1 VKQGIVLLVRYSL
14 CLLLCLTSDIEAKRD
29 GLPRLPGAVLLLG
42 YGPTNLQITTATQ
55 TLRLQPT
62 GNDPA
67 SWGHHILPSLSQD
80 GRVVASARLKTEGR
94 ETIATY
100 VISEK
105 KWTEYADVYNL
116 WSVSISADGSRLA
129 FVSDEKGKGS
139 LLQVLD
145 TRTGLTSLVVP
156 TPVSV
161 YAVPSWSPDGQRIAY
176 QVDLPLSDPNID
188 HREFAINVV
197 DIRTAKT
204 WKAANGQ
211 NPSWSPS
218 GEWIAYL
225 DTSGNPGGGTRC
237 MRVRPEGTDVKVLTT
252 LPRGLWGQKGQ
263 FVWAPVWSPNST
275 KLLLNEIANWEAWTM
290 NIDVLDLA
298 TNKLTRNVWKGL
310 PVLGWAE
317 SK

>member
-1 VKQGIVLLVRYSL
+1 MKKGMGLIVLCSL
-14 CLLLCLTSDIEAKRD
+14 CLLLCLNSDIEAKRD
-29 GLPRLPGAVLLLG
+29 GLLRLPGAVLLLG

-62 GNDPA
+62 GSEPA
-67 SWGHHILPSLSQD
+67 TWGHHVLPSLSQD
-80 GRVVASARLKTEGR
+80 GKVVASARLKSAGR
-94 ETIATY
+94 EAIATY
-100 VISEK
+100 VILED
-105 KWTEYADVYNL
+105 KWTEYAEVYNL
-116 WSVSISADGSRLA
+116 WSVSISADGTKLA
-129 FVSDEKGKGS
+129 FVSEEKGKGS
-139 LLQVLD
+139 FLQVLD

-161 YAVPSWSPDGQRIAY
+161 YAAPSWSPDGQRIAY
-176 QVDLPLSDPNID
+176 QVDLPPRDPRID
-188 HREFAINVV
+188 HDEFAINVLEMK
-197 DIRTAKT
+197 TAKT
-204 WKAANGQ
+204 WKVANGQ

-237 MRVRPEGTDVKVLTT
+237 MAVRPDGNDVKILTR
-252 LPRGLWGQKGQ
+252 LLRGLWGQKGQ

-290 NIDVLDLA
+290 NIDLLDLA

-310 PVLGWAE
+310 PVLGCSE